1 MASCPHSMLA
11 NDTRAVGC
19 PCALRERLAAINA
32 GGAGTRACRELEPV
46 PEWDLVTWIEGGY
59 GGRPLPQAWH
69 PVTWGA

>member
-1 MASCPHSMLA
+1 MLA

-46 PEWDLVTWIEGGY
+46 PE
-59 GGRPLPQAWH
+59 
-69 PVTWGA
+69 